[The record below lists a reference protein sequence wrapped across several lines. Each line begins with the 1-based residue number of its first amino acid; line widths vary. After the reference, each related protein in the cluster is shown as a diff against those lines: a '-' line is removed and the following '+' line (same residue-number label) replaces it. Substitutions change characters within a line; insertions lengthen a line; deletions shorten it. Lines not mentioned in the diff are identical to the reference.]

1 MKLRCV
7 KAMKYKTIAI
17 STVALLVLTLIIVTL
32 LSNTSLNTPNEG
44 SCSFDSL
51 IYPSNTTTI
60 EPTDCRVLIDET
72 KPKPRIN
79 TQTVVVIAL
88 TNGTIKKT
96 TTTSNRINTVSEVH
110 EGMDR
115 LLPIVEYTCNSEL
128 LVIVFTK
135 LRHVNVSKILLTIK
149 EYTAPVSGNDIKHF
163 SEEGDKM
170 YVELV
175 NGSRKLM
182 KETLK
187 YMVNVEQGGYI
198 VLEKDN
204 RSITKLLMTLNYF
217 DGFIKQYGIEIV
229 RVRIK
234 QICLDSNCTLTFTP

>member
-1 MKLRCV
+1 
-7 KAMKYKTIAI
+7 MKYNTIAV
-17 STVALLVLTLIIVTL
+17 STAILLVSALIIVTL
-32 LSNTSLNTPNEG
+32 LSNTSLNAPNEG

-51 IYPSNTTTI
+51 VYPSNTTTI
-60 EPTDCRVLIDET
+60 ELTGCRVLVDET
-72 KPKPRIN
+72 KPKPRIK
-79 TQTVVVIAL
+79 TQTAVIAAL
-88 TNGTIKKT
+88 TNGTIMKT
-96 TTTSNRINTVSEVH
+96 TTTSNRMNTISEVH
-110 EGMDR
+110 DGMDR
-115 LLPIVEYTCNSEL
+115 LLPIIEYACNNEL
-128 LVIVFTK
+128 LVIGFTK
-135 LRHVNVSKILLTIK
+135 LRQVNVSKILLTIK

-163 SEEGDKM
+163 SEEGDKI

-182 KETLK
+182 RKTLK
-187 YMVNVEQGGYI
+187 YVIDVEQGGYI

-204 RSITKLLMTLNYF
+204 RSITKLIMTLSYL

>member
-1 MKLRCV
+1 
-7 KAMKYKTIAI
+7 MKYKTIAV
-17 STVALLVLTLIIVTL
+17 STAILLVSALIIVTL

-44 SCSFDSL
+44 PCSFDSL

-115 LLPIVEYTCNSEL
+115 LLPIVEYTCNSE
-128 LVIVFTK
+128 
-135 LRHVNVSKILLTIK
+135 
-149 EYTAPVSGNDIKHF
+149 
-163 SEEGDKM
+163 
-170 YVELV
+170 
-175 NGSRKLM
+175 
-182 KETLK
+182 
-187 YMVNVEQGGYI
+187 
-198 VLEKDN
+198 
-204 RSITKLLMTLNYF
+204 
-217 DGFIKQYGIEIV
+217 
-229 RVRIK
+229 
-234 QICLDSNCTLTFTP
+234 

>member
-17 STVALLVLTLIIVTL
+17 STVTLLVLALIIVTL
-32 LSNTSLNTPNEG
+32 LSNTPLNTPNDE

-60 EPTDCRVLIDET
+60 ELTDCRVLIDET

-79 TQTVVVIAL
+79 TQTVVITVL
-88 TNGTIKKT
+88 TNGTIMKT
-96 TTTSNRINTVSEVH
+96 TTISNRMNTLSEVH
-110 EGMDR
+110 EDMDR
-115 LLPIVEYTCNSEL
+115 LLPIIEYACNNKL
-128 LVIVFTK
+128 LVIEFTK
-135 LRHVNVSKILLTIK
+135 LRQVNVSKISLTIK
-149 EYTAPVSGNDIKHF
+149 EYTAPVSSNDIKHF
-163 SEEGDKM
+163 SEEGDKI

-187 YMVNVEQGGYI
+187 YVIDVEQGGYI

-204 RSITKLLMTLNYF
+204 RSITKLIMTLSYL

-229 RVRIK
+229 RVKIK